1 MSETEEKK
9 LRLVEE
15 REKDLLAKQAQFEE
29 RMKETQD
36 RFARD
41 RSNYEQNYNQKL
53 AQLEEQ
59 EKSIKERE
67 QAIQN
72 EKDRFNLY
80 QKE

>member
-41 RSNYEQNYNQKL
+41 RSNYEQNYN
-53 AQLEEQ
+53 
-59 EKSIKERE
+59 
-67 QAIQN
+67 
-72 EKDRFNLY
+72 
-80 QKE
+80 